1 MIHTKQYDP
10 VKYKTPTG
18 TTLNCKGWIQEAA
31 LRMLLNNLDPEV
43 AERPDDL
50 IVYGGRG
57 KAARNFEAL
66 DNIIKAL
73 KILEND
79 ESLLIQSGKPVGI
92 LKTHKDAPRVLISNS
107 QLVPKWANWE
117 HFDELEKKG
126 LMMYGQMT
134 AGSWIYIGSQGI
146 VQGTYETY
154 AALADKHLANGEWRM
169 ENGELG
175 GTLKGTLNVT
185 AGLGGM
191 GGAQPLAITMNEGV
205 ALIAEVEEW
214 RIDKRIETRYLDEK
228 YIDIDE
234 AIDASLK
241 YKKDGVAKSIG
252 VLCNAVHLLQRLVER
267 NIIPDT
273 LTDQTSAHD
282 PLIGYVPHTLSN
294 ERANVL
300 RKENPD
306 EYIARSYESMYLHVQ
321 LMVQLMDKGA
331 ITFDYGNNIR
341 ARALEYEA
349 SRESGVRSLESGVP
363 SLESGVPSLESGVR
377 SLESQKL
384 STPDSRLPT
393 MNYPPGRCF
402 AFPGFVPAYIRPLFC
417 LGKGPFRWAALS
429 GDPEDIR
436 VTDEVILKLF
446 PNDAGLKRWINMAQ
460 EKIAFQGLP
469 ARICWIGQGDR
480 EKAGLAFNELVRTG
494 KVKAPI
500 VIGRDHLDT
509 GSVASPN
516 RETEAM
522 MDGSDAVADWPILNA
537 LVNTAGG
544 ASWVSLHHG
553 GGVGMGYSI
562 HAGMVIVADGTE
574 DAEARLGRVLRNDPG
589 MGVIRHADAG
599 YEIAKETADK
609 FDLNIKNKLG

>member
-1 MIHTKQYDP
+1 MVKTITKYDP

-18 TTLNCKGWIQEAA
+18 TQLSCKGWVQEAA

-73 KILEND
+73 KVLEND

-107 QLVPKWANWE
+107 QLVPNWANWK

-154 AALADKHLANGEWRM
+154 ATAANKDF
-169 ENGELG
+169 G
-175 GTLKGTLNVT
+175 GTLKNTLNVS

-228 YIDIDE
+228 HTGIDE
-234 AIDASLK
+234 AIDAALK
-241 YKKDGVAKSIG
+241 YKAAGKAISIG
-252 VLCNAVHLLQRLVER
+252 VLCNAVDLLKKLIER

-282 PLIGYVPHTLSN
+282 PLIGYVPHDLSN
-294 ERANVL
+294 EHANIL
-300 RKENPD
+300 REKNPE

-321 LMVQLMDKGA
+321 LMLQLMDKGA

-341 ARALEYEA
+341 ARALEYE
-349 SRESGVRSLESGVP
+349 EKNKHNLLESKVP
-363 SLESGVPSLESGVR
+363 PLGGGGGL
-377 SLESQKL
+377 
-384 STPDSRLPT
+384 
-393 MNYPPGRCF
+393 
-402 AFPGFVPAYIRPLFC
+402 FPGFVPAYIRPLFC
-417 LGKGPFRWAALS
+417 EGKGPFRWAALS
-429 GDPEDIR
+429 GDAEDIA
-436 VTDEVILKLF
+436 VTDKVMMELFADNTSLMRWFKL
-446 PNDAGLKRWINMAQ
+446 AQ

-522 MDGSDAVADWPILNA
+522 LDGSDAVADWPILNA

-562 HAGMVIVADGTE
+562 HAGMVIVADGTDE
-574 DAEARLGRVLRNDPG
+574 AAARLSRVLRNDPG
-589 MGVIRHADAG
+589 IGVIRHADAG
-599 YEIAKETADK
+599 YDVAKDYARKYNLDITERLK
-609 FDLNIKNKLG
+609 KS

>member
-1 MIHTKQYDP
+1 MTTKTFSKYDP

-18 TTLNCKGWIQEAA
+18 TKLSCKGWIQEAA

-43 AERPDDL
+43 AERPDEL

-66 DNIIKAL
+66 DKIIAAL

-107 QLVPKWANWE
+107 QLVPHWATWE
-117 HFDELEKKG
+117 TFDALEKKG

-154 AALADKHLANGEWRM
+154 SAAANKHFN
-169 ENGELG
+169 

-214 RIDKRIETRYLDEK
+214 RIDKRIETKYLDEK
-228 YIDIDE
+228 FTDINE
-234 AIDASLK
+234 AIDAALN
-241 YKKDGVAKSIG
+241 YKSAGTAKSIG
-252 VLCNAVHLLQRLVER
+252 VLCNAVHLLQTLVEK

-282 PLIGYVPHTLSN
+282 PLIGYIPHTLSN
-294 ERANVL
+294 AEANSL
-300 RKENPD
+300 REKDPHQ
-306 EYIARSYESMYLHVQ
+306 YIELSYDSMKLHVELMLQ
-321 LMVQLMDKGA
+321 LQKMGA

-341 ARALEYEA
+341 ARAKERGLA
-349 SRESGVRSLESGVP
+349 
-363 SLESGVPSLESGVR
+363 
-377 SLESQKL
+377 
-384 STPDSRLPT
+384 DA
-393 MNYPPGRCF
+393 F
-402 AFPGFVPAYIRPLFC
+402 DFPGFVPAYIRPLFC
-417 LGKGPFRWAALS
+417 QGKGPFRWAALS

-436 VTDEVILKLF
+436 VTDDTMRRLF
-446 PNDAGLKRWINMAQ
+446 PHNKSLIRWFDLAQ

-522 MDGSDAVADWPILNA
+522 LDGSDAVADWPILNA

-574 DAEARLGRVLRNDPG
+574 DAALRLSRVLRNDPG

-599 YEIAKETADK
+599 YDLAKETAKEYGLNTIDK
-609 FDLNIKNKLG
+609 LK